1 MYASWSSGHGSA
13 FDPLNTLSL
22 LHSWGSGS
30 LLLDLSF
37 RVSTWNLLLQVV
49 LSSTSREVAGAN
61 NARDTELEQFRTG
74 QVETAAEHVRK
85 GIQICTTGCSYRLS
99 GCW

>member
-1 MYASWSSGHGSA
+1 
-13 FDPLNTLSL
+13 
-22 LHSWGSGS
+22 

-49 LSSTSREVAGAN
+49 LSSTSREVAGAP

-85 GIQICTTGCSYRLS
+85 GHSNLYYRMQL
-99 GCW
+99 